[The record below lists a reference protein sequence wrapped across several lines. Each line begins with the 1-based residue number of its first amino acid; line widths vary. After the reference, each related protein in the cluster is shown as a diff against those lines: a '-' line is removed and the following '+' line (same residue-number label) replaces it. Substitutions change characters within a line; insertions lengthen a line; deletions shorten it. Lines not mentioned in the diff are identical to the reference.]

1 MRRLLTGLLGLAL
14 LSGACSG
21 DDDDGDRAA
30 VTSVPEQ
37 TTTSSTTTEPEV
49 PPVDVIP
56 QDVSLITE
64 EYVENVLDA
73 LFEVSLES
81 LELARAEGLVDT
93 PSISRLEAT
102 TTSDLAIQRINDLI
116 ALAGSGFE
124 GIRADPRP
132 MTFSVLELMEAR
144 TDCIFAEVQT
154 DVSGF
159 LVESADPE
167 GARDFVR
174 LRPATE
180 EQIGTKLNPTAWAL
194 DQFPVTLDGSVP
206 TDRCDV

>member
-64 EYVENVLDA
+64 EYVENVLNA
-73 LFEVSLES
+73 LFDVDLEAVKM
-81 LELARAEGLVDT
+81 ARSEGVVDK
-93 PSISRLEAT
+93 PAIQLLEAT
-102 TTSDLAIQRINDLI
+102 TSAETALQRINDLI
-116 ALAGSGFE
+116 DLSVGGFE
-124 GIRADPRP
+124 GMSEDPSAL
-132 MTFSVLELMEAR
+132 TFEVREVLSASQLCM
-144 TDCIFAEVQT
+144 FAEVVV
-154 DVSGF
+154 DSSGMF
-159 LVESADPE
+159 PASQVPD
-167 GARDFVR
+167 GAREFVR
-174 LRPATE
+174 LLPATE
-180 EQIGTKLNPTAWAL
+180 EQLTTGLNPTAWAL
-194 DQFPVTLDGSVP
+194 DEMPVTLDGSVP
-206 TDRCDV
+206 EERCPS